1 MFEALACGRRGRGG
15 VSALGPGRREVGCI
29 IIACGHG
36 RTIPVR
42 CWGAALC
49 GTTRAH
55 HAFSEEG
62 STAPSLQ
69 RGGPVRWRR
78 PPISISIVCRRSS
91 LEWRR
96 CRRGSTW
103 RAPTHR
109 WPARPQATPSKGRV
123 RVTVRLR
130 WCRQRGGAGS
140 VRAGVAAWPWVLALG
155 GVPRG
160 VLISSTSLHHTSA
173 ALFFALSLFYH
184 YHVRCLHSFILAN
197 LSLTRLSKVSLCP
210 LITAFS

>member
-1 MFEALACGRRGRGG
+1 MHWLVGRFRCAAGERRCVGPLGHTTLSPRRAARSPVCSEAGQCVGGGR
-15 VSALGPGRREVGCI
+15 AN
-29 IIACGHG
+29 
-36 RTIPVR
+36 
-42 CWGAALC
+42 
-49 GTTRAH
+49 
-55 HAFSEEG
+55 
-62 STAPSLQ
+62 
-69 RGGPVRWRR
+69 
-78 PPISISIVCRRSS
+78 SIECRRSCR

>member
-1 MFEALACGRRGRGG
+1 MHWLVGRFRCAAGERRCVGPLGHTTLSPRRAARSPVCSEAGQCVGGGR
-15 VSALGPGRREVGCI
+15 AN
-29 IIACGHG
+29 
-36 RTIPVR
+36 
-42 CWGAALC
+42 
-49 GTTRAH
+49 
-55 HAFSEEG
+55 
-62 STAPSLQ
+62 
-69 RGGPVRWRR
+69 
-78 PPISISIVCRRSS
+78 SIECRRSCR

-173 ALFFALSLFYH
+173 ALLRSKPILPLPRALSSFLHPCEPIPNTTLEGISLPSH
-184 YHVRCLHSFILAN
+184 YRFLLGFQETHDTWFL
-197 LSLTRLSKVSLCP
+197 LSIF
-210 LITAFS
+210 LIRNQHF